1 MQEFRIDDK
10 DKFREVPLW
19 GIYYKKASTL
29 AIRIEGP
36 FRVETLNGSITTC
49 SDGYL
54 ALDVCGRPYPI
65 PKDEFERAYLKE
77 AAIAG
82 RCLFVGEGLPCR

>member
-29 AIRIEGP
+29 AVRIDGP
-36 FRVETLNGSITTC
+36 FRVETAEGWLDC
-49 SDGYL
+49 PDGYL
-54 ALDVCGRPYPI
+54 ALDSQGRPYPI
-65 PKDEFERAYLKE
+65 EAVEFGRIYLKE
-77 AAIAG
+77 ASIAG
-82 RCLFVGEGLPCR
+82 RCLFVGEGSSCK

>member
-10 DKFREVPLW
+10 DKFRKVPLW

-36 FRVETLNGSITTC
+36 FRVETAEGWLDC
-49 SDGYL
+49 PDGYL
-54 ALDVCGRPYPI
+54 ALDSQGRPYPI
-65 PKDEFERAYLKE
+65 EAVEFERIYLKE
-77 AAIAG
+77 ASIAG
-82 RCLFVGEGLPCR
+82 RCLFVGEGLPCK